1 MELFRMIKSDA
12 RRAMRFCGGRTVAS
26 LMIISLAY
34 LCISLTETVLLF
46 IFSGAESLY
55 YDFYSLYDPSPEV
68 IAITS
73 GAAVVWLFIMP
84 ALLLGYTKLHLS
96 FAEGNDE
103 SISVL
108 FDVFSSFKK
117 FFGSVVFS
125 VALILRYVFV
135 FALAILPGGAF
146 LWFAEEYIKPLNR
159 TLEILKIMAVFI
171 AVTVTVLCIFLG
183 IIFIQRWSL
192 AAYYRVL
199 GNGVFKSFS
208 LSAKATKGLYTRII
222 SFKCS
227 FIGWG
232 ILSFFVLPLLWAIP
246 YYSLSNA
253 IFAKYLMEKYERSLA
268 ETPEISFGE
277 ITFEETDSPQEH

>member
-1 MELFRMIKSDA
+1 MIKSDA

-55 YDFYSLYDPSPEV
+55 YDFYSLYNPSSEV

-117 FFGSVVFS
+117 FFGSVVFFRRADFKIRFCFCFGNSSRRS
-125 VALILRYVFV
+125 VFMVCGRIYQ
-135 FALAILPGGAF
+135 AF
-146 LWFAEEYIKPLNR
+146 EPH
-159 TLEILKIMAVFI
+159 T
-171 AVTVTVLCIFLG
+171 
-183 IIFIQRWSL
+183 
-192 AAYYRVL
+192 
-199 GNGVFKSFS
+199 
-208 LSAKATKGLYTRII
+208 
-222 SFKCS
+222 
-227 FIGWG
+227 
-232 ILSFFVLPLLWAIP
+232 
-246 YYSLSNA
+246 
-253 IFAKYLMEKYERSLA
+253 
-268 ETPEISFGE
+268 
-277 ITFEETDSPQEH
+277 